1 MKKCL
6 LALFAIGLLQNAAQ
20 AQKRFTAPLA
30 GKVVL
35 RDVEDKYNAQ
45 VYNLEMP
52 EPDGDKE
59 NKELE
64 AVKARI
70 HKLYPP
76 KAGNIKNNATAKTT
90 AAQMP
95 VISKAFVADSLGG
108 IPPDNDM
115 AINKN
120 DQAVSVINSNIA
132 VLNANT
138 GIMNFRKGL
147 ITFSA
152 SVGLSGGGPSSPNYR
167 YDPKVMYDPENDRF
181 VCVMLNGTN
190 QNNWIVFGFSQTND
204 PTGTWNFYKL
214 YGNYGNDTTWFDY
227 PTVAMTHDE
236 FFLCGNKLVY
246 NGSFQTGFVRSVIYQ
261 VRKADGYAGN
271 PLTYQIWDTV
281 NYGGKPIRNLYPAK
295 GGAGIKGPDQYFVNV
310 RNVDVQ
316 NDTVFLIKVPDTI
329 GSANH
334 TLTVTPLLS
343 NLNYGVPP
351 DGRQRVAALPLATN
365 DGRVLGAYVEG
376 SQLQF
381 VTASVVTA
389 TGASGVYHGIIN
401 NYNTTPSVTA
411 SIFTVDTLDFGY
423 PNLSYAGNTG
433 GNNHSIISFNYTGP
447 NTFAGL
453 GAIFYDGTQ
462 FSDLLKVRTGDSI
475 ISVLSGEQRW
485 GDYSGSQPDWNN
497 IGCVWIEGIYGRKAR
512 DYGSYMAR
520 LRSPFF
526 TGVIA
531 PTPTEMDNK
540 LYPNPAWQF
549 VRIEFTLKH
558 SSDINFAIYDATG
571 KMVDRVMSNNCEEGR
586 NIIQFN
592 TASLPPGMYFL
603 KATDNSGKQLM
614 SKSFIRQ

>member
-1 MKKCL
+1 MKKLLLVLCL
-6 LALFAIGLLQNAAQ
+6 IGLLQNAAM
-20 AQKRFTAPLA
+20 AQKRFVAPLA
-30 GKVVL
+30 GTVVL
-35 RDVEDKYNAQ
+35 KDVEDKYNAQ

-59 NKELE
+59 NNELE
-64 AVKARI
+64 GIKAKI

-76 KAGNIKNNATAKTT
+76 RTADRKNSAAAKTT
-90 AAQMP
+90 AAQQP
-95 VISKAFVADSLGG
+95 VISRAFVADSLGG

-138 GIMNFRKGL
+138 GIMNYRKAL
-147 ITFSA
+147 ITFSV
-152 SVGLSGGGPSSPNYR
+152 SVGLNGGPSSPNYR

-181 VCVMLNGTN
+181 ICVMLNGTN
-190 QNNWIVFGFSQTND
+190 QSNWIVFGFSQTND
-204 PTGTWNFYKL
+204 PTGAWNFYKL

-227 PTVAMTHDE
+227 PTVAMTHNE

-281 NYGGKPIRNLYPAK
+281 NYGGRPIRNLYPAK

-310 RNVDVQ
+310 RNVDIQ

-329 GSANH
+329 GSVNH
-334 TLTVTPLLS
+334 TLTVTPLVS

-351 DGRQRVAALPLATN
+351 NGRQKDPTVPLATN

-376 SQLQF
+376 NQIQF
-381 VTASVVTA
+381 VTASVVTP

-401 NYNTTPSVTA
+401 NYNTTPTVTA
-411 SIFTVDTLDFGY
+411 SMFTIDTLDFGY

-447 NTFAGL
+447 TTFAGL

-462 FSDLLKVRTGDSI
+462 FSDLLKVRQGDSLIKVLTGD
-475 ISVLSGEQRW
+475 QRW
-485 GDYSGSQPDWNN
+485 GDYTGSQPDWNN

-512 DYGSYMAR
+512 DYGNYMAR

-526 TGVIA
+526 TAVA
-531 PTPTEMDNK
+531 EETPAATDHK
-540 LYPNPAWQF
+540 LYPNPTWQYIK
-549 VRIEFTLKH
+549 VEFTLKH
-558 SSDINFAIYDATG
+558 TAEVNFMIYDAAG
-571 KMVDRVMSNNCEEGR
+571 KMVDKLTSSKCEEGR

-592 TASLPPGMYFL
+592 TSSLPPGMYFL
-603 KATDNSGKQLM
+603 KAQDNSGKSLM
-614 SKSFIRQ
+614 SKSFVRQ